1 MSEPEL
7 SAFYDAQQ
15 EKLLGF
21 ILRMGLALDEAEEV
35 VNTCFLV
42 VSARWQAIRDDN
54 PRACLYRIALSEIYE
69 RLDPGRKSRG
79 DLMRYPAAAQTGD
92 SGPEATVRETMSEAL
107 LSLTEREREAVLLRY
122 YVHCD
127 IAEVA
132 MILDGIKPGSAER
145 YALNGH
151 ARLTRVLTDGDPHAG
166 PADGSA

>member
-1 MSEPEL
+1 MSEQEL

-21 ILRMGLALDEAEEV
+21 ILRMGVPMDEAEEV
-35 VNTCFLV
+35 SNTCFLV
-42 VSARWQAIRDDN
+42 VSACWQAIGDDN
-54 PRACLYRIALSEIYE
+54 PRACLYRIALNEIYE
-69 RLDPGRKSRG
+69 RLDPTRKSQG
-79 DLMRYPAAAQTGD
+79 DLMRYSAAARTGD
-92 SGPEATVRETMSEAL
+92 NAPEATVRETMSQAL

-132 MILDGIKPGSAER
+132 MILDGIKPRSAER

-151 ARLTRVLTDGDPHAG
+151 ARLTRVLADGDLHAG